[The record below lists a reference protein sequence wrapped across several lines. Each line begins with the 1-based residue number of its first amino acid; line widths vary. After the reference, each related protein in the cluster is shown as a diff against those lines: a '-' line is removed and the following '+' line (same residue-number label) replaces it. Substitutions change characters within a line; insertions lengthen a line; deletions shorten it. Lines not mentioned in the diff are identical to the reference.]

1 MRIRAGRAGEESA
14 LTELAIRSK
23 GFWGHDAEFLARS
36 RTALTVHPGDLD
48 RLIVRVAERDGR
60 VVGFSAVD
68 VAAEELELLF
78 VEPEAIGSGVGK
90 ALLADASA
98 RAAEAGLTALL
109 IESDPDAEPF
119 YLAAGAV
126 RIGTRVSAA

>member
-1 MRIRAGRAGEESA
+1 M
-14 LTELAIRSK
+14 
-23 GFWGHDAEFLARS
+23 
-36 RTALTVHPGDLD
+36 HPGDLD
-48 RLIVRVAERDGR
+48 RLIVRVAEDDGR
-60 VVGFSAVD
+60 VLGFSAVD

-78 VEPEAIGSGVGK
+78 VEPDSIGSGVGK

-109 IESDPDAEPF
+109 IESDPDAEAF

-126 RIGTRVSAA
+126 RIGTRVSSATGRTLPLLRIGVAGS